1 MHPHHRLEKLTFMDR
16 QAALVT
22 GAAYGVGAATA
33 VSLAGNGFDVVVS
46 ATRLEN
52 LASVVTRLE
61 SMGVRVVPVVLDL
74 RSQSSIEHA
83 MAEAVSAFGHL
94 DLLVNNA
101 GANLSKPATEVTPAE
116 WDAVIGTNLT
126 GTYFMTQQVGRHLIA
141 SGRPGCIVN
150 IASVQGLIG
159 AAGRSTYG
167 ISKAAVIHMTRML
180 AIEWAGYGIR
190 VNAIAPGR
198 LDTPSPSRAATAVDP
213 SYIAAMLDRIPL
225 HRLATV
231 EEVAAATCYLASPQA
246 ASITGQTLIL
256 DGGLTVA

>member
-1 MHPHHRLEKLTFMDR
+1 MARR
-16 QAALVT
+16 VALVT
-22 GAAYGVGAATA
+22 GASYGVGAATA
-33 VSLAGNGFDVVVS
+33 VSLASDGFDVVVS
-46 ATRLEN
+46 ATELEN
-52 LASVVTRLE
+52 LAGVVTRLE
-61 SMGVRVVPVVLDL
+61 SMGWRAMPVILDL

-83 MAEAVSAFGHL
+83 MTEAISAFGHL
-94 DLLVNNA
+94 DVLVNNA
-101 GANLSKPATEVTPAE
+101 SANLSKLATEVTSAE

-126 GTYFMTQQVGRHLIA
+126 GTFFMTQQIGRHFIG

-150 IASVQGLIG
+150 IASVHGLVG

-167 ISKAAVIHMTRML
+167 ISKAAIIHMTRML

-198 LDTPSPSRAATAVDP
+198 MDTSSPSRAATAANP
-213 SYIAAMLDRIPL
+213 SYMAAMLDRIPL
-225 HRLATV
+225 HRLVTV

>member
-1 MHPHHRLEKLTFMDR
+1 
-16 QAALVT
+16 LVT
-22 GAAYGVGAATA
+22 GASYGVGAATA
-33 VSLAGNGFDVVVS
+33 VSLASDGFDVVVS
-46 ATRLEN
+46 ATELEN
-52 LASVVTRLE
+52 LAGVVTRLE
-61 SMGVRVVPVVLDL
+61 SMGWRAMPVILDL

-83 MAEAVSAFGHL
+83 MTEAISAFGHL
-94 DLLVNNA
+94 DVLVNNA
-101 GANLSKPATEVTPAE
+101 SANLSKLATEVTSAE

-126 GTYFMTQQVGRHLIA
+126 GTFFMTQQIGRHFIG

-150 IASVQGLIG
+150 IASVHGLVG

-167 ISKAAVIHMTRML
+167 ISKAAIIHMTRML

-198 LDTPSPSRAATAVDP
+198 MDTSSPSRAATAANP
-213 SYIAAMLDRIPL
+213 SYMAAMLDRIPL
-225 HRLATV
+225 HRLVTV

>member
-1 MHPHHRLEKLTFMDR
+1 MARR
-16 QAALVT
+16 VALVT
-22 GAAYGVGAATA
+22 GASYGVGAATA
-33 VSLAGNGFDVVVS
+33 VSLASDGFDVVVS
-46 ATRLEN
+46 ATELEN
-52 LASVVTRLE
+52 LAGVMTRFE
-61 SMGVRVVPVVLDL
+61 SMGWRAMPVVLDL
-74 RSQSSIEHA
+74 RTQSSIEHA
-83 MAEAVSAFGHL
+83 MTEAISAFGHL
-94 DLLVNNA
+94 DVLVNNA
-101 GANLSKPATEVTPAE
+101 GANLSKPATEVTSAE

-126 GTYFMTQQVGRHLIA
+126 GTFFMAQQIGRYLIG

-150 IASVQGLIG
+150 IASVHGLVG

-167 ISKAAVIHMTRML
+167 ISKAAIIHMTRML

-198 LDTPSPSRAATAVDP
+198 MDTPSPSRAATAANP
-213 SYIAAMLDRIPL
+213 SYMAAMLDRIPL
-225 HRLATV
+225 HRLVTV

>member
-1 MHPHHRLEKLTFMDR
+1 MARR
-16 QAALVT
+16 VALVT
-22 GAAYGVGAATA
+22 GASYGVGAATA
-33 VSLAGNGFDVVVS
+33 VSLASDGFDVVVS

-61 SMGVRVVPVVLDL
+61 SMGWRAMPVILDL

-83 MAEAVSAFGHL
+83 MTEAISAFGHL
-94 DLLVNNA
+94 DVLVNNA
-101 GANLSKPATEVTPAE
+101 SANLSKPATEVTSAE

-126 GTYFMTQQVGRHLIA
+126 GTFFMTQQIGRHFID

-150 IASVQGLIG
+150 IASVQGLVG

-167 ISKAAVIHMTRML
+167 ISKAAIIHMTRML

-198 LDTPSPSRAATAVDP
+198 MDTSSPSRAATAANP
-213 SYIAAMLDRIPL
+213 SYMAAMLDRIPL
-225 HRLATV
+225 HRLVTV